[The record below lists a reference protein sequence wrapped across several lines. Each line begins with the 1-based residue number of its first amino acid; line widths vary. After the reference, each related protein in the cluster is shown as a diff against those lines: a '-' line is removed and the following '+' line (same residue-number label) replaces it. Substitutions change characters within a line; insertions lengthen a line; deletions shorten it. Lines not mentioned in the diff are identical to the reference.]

1 MTKKNLLSLMLASAL
16 MLTLAACGEKS
27 PSSSESGS
35 RSETESTSV
44 SGPQEELSEVVEL
57 TGGSERES
65 AEEIPLDI
73 KLKGKIAREESQW
86 FSFTTDETENATYA
100 ITSVNQTPKTGKLC
114 LCVYDAEENQMSS
127 RTLEAGSSGKAE
139 TLSLDLLPETTYYI
153 QMWAQKGDVIQY
165 SLILRSPEGQQSE
178 KQAVQPGPEAV
189 GGLEIPG
196 ATNQMDA
203 QLLPLNAKLQGKVSE
218 DKGQW
223 YAFAT
228 NSTENATYKLTTVNM
243 TRGTGMLNLVVYDQ
257 YGNELIDPYNPLQ
270 AKQSGWAATVNLEL
284 TPLTN
289 YYVYIWAREGDTIE
303 YTLTIHAPE
312 ATDSQ
317 D

>member
-1 MTKKNLLSLMLASAL
+1 MRKKKLGSFLLAAAMLV
-16 MLTLAACGEKS
+16 MLTACGEKAPNS
-27 PSSSESGS
+27 TASSSDGQESVPSSASQTAVE
-35 RSETESTSV
+35 ETNTTA
-44 SGPQEELSEVVEL
+44 LA
-57 TGGSERES
+57 GGSGMEN
-65 AEEIPLDI
+65 AQAVPLDTN
-73 KLKGKIAREESQW
+73 LQGKIPKGEKQW
-86 FSFTTDETENATYA
+86 FSFTTDETENAVYK
-100 ITSVNQTPKTGKLC
+100 ITQVNQTPKTGKLR
-114 LCVYDAEENQMSS
+114 LCVYDAEKNQMNSG
-127 RTLEAGSSGKAE
+127 TLEAGSAGKAE
-139 TLSLDLLPETTYYI
+139 TLSLELLPETTYYI

-165 SLILRSPEGQQSE
+165 SLILHSPEGQSE